1 MVWCGTRYFAR
12 NRYIVY
18 ACVIIQVNSWLNINV
33 ALGIEN
39 GWSAVVLTGSGMLDK
54 NEDLRVLPGLHERGS
69 AVAASEG
76 FRVVVH
82 PPDTQPFL
90 FAEGYDVPPGYSASL
105 GVRPRRNIRV
115 GPPHGNCSW
124 TNPFDPDGHDDNDSR
139 KDGDNVNGQR
149 HRGRRYRGI
158 TCQKMCLQSHVV
170 AECHCYDSSLPLLPN
185 ITDDR
190 VKPCRRNDEFNDSCM
205 YTVTED
211 CRQALIAMFERIQCA
226 RRTRDLVTRNT
237 TMMSECRCHPP
248 CDEFL
253 YDVSYSL
260 SKWPANGYEGDAA
273 YIDIFYGE
281 KFRERFAN
289 TSKNESVMSYFI
301 DENRSSTLK
310 DFSRLNVYIAESNV
324 IVTQETA
331 DYDPN
336 QLVSDIGGQL
346 GIWVGISVI
355 TLSEVVELGYLLFCH
370 FVRTWRQ
377 VPPEARRHQR
387 HNSTQTTTA
396 IQSNGRCSGVD
407 GRRDGTAS
415 TMVALADLDDE
426 IGWIEYDSR
435 FRPNE
440 YMTYAR
446 RSNID
451 DSERR
456 FRFEPIE
463 RDRSSMY
470 QNKFCESFAL

>member
-1 MVWCGTRYFAR
+1 
-12 NRYIVY
+12 
-18 ACVIIQVNSWLNINV
+18 
-33 ALGIEN
+33 
-39 GWSAVVLTGSGMLDK
+39 MLDN
-54 NEDLRVLPGLHERGS
+54 NEELRVLPGVRETRS

-76 FRVVVH
+76 FRVVIH

-105 GVRPRRNIRV
+105 GVRPRRNIRI

-124 TNPFDPDGHDDNDSR
+124 TNPFDTGDHDDSDSAQ
-139 KDGDNVNGQR
+139 DGDNISGRRQL
-149 HRGRRYRGI
+149 GRRYRVI
-158 TCQKMCLQSHVV
+158 TCQKMCLQSHVI
-170 AECHCYDSSLPLLPN
+170 AECHCYDSALPLLPN
-185 ITDDR
+185 HTTDR
-190 VKPCRRNDEFNDSCM
+190 VKPCRRMDGFSDSCM
-205 YTVTED
+205 HNATDD
-211 CRQALIAMFERIQCA
+211 CLAALMAMFDRIQCA

-237 TMMSECRCHPP
+237 TLMAECRCHPP

-260 SKWPANGYEGDAA
+260 SKWPASGYEGDAA
-273 YIDIFYGE
+273 YMDIFYVE
-281 KFRERFAN
+281 MFRERFAN
-289 TSKNESVMSYFI
+289 TTKNESIWEYFQ
-301 DENRSSTLK
+301 DENRYSTVK
-310 DFSRLNVYIAESNV
+310 DFARLNVYIADSNV
-324 IVTQETA
+324 VVTQEKP
-331 DYDPN
+331 DFDPN

-370 FVRTWRQ
+370 FVRKWRNL
-377 VPPEARRHQR
+377 PPATRVHRRR
-387 HNSTQTTTA
+387 NSAATTTA
-396 IQSNGRCSGVD
+396 AAAASQPNGRCWGD
-407 GRRDGTAS
+407 GRPGDGTAA

-426 IGWIEYDSR
+426 NGWIEYDKR

-446 RSNID
+446 RHNKD

-456 FRFEPIE
+456 FRFEPIQ

-470 QNKFCESFAL
+470 QSRFCESFAM

>member
-1 MVWCGTRYFAR
+1 
-12 NRYIVY
+12 
-18 ACVIIQVNSWLNINV
+18 
-33 ALGIEN
+33 
-39 GWSAVVLTGSGMLDK
+39 MLHK
-54 NEDLRVLPGLHERGS
+54 NEDLRVLPGLHETRS

-105 GVRPRRNIRV
+105 GVRPRRNTRI

-124 TNPFDPDGHDDNDSR
+124 TNPFDTGVNDDNDR
-139 KDGDNVNGQR
+139 TEDGNNNVGGRRQL
-149 HRGRRYRGI
+149 GRRYRGI

-185 ITDDR
+185 LTADR
-190 VKPCRRNDEFNDSCM
+190 IKPCRRNDEFSDSCM
-205 YTVTED
+205 HIVTAD
-211 CRQALIAMFERIQCA
+211 CYEALMAMFHRIQCA

-260 SKWPANGYEGDAA
+260 SKWPASGYEGDAA
-273 YIDIFYGE
+273 YMDIFYVE
-281 KFRERFAN
+281 FFRERFEN
-289 TSKNESVMSYFI
+289 TTKNESIWDYFR
-301 DENRSSTLK
+301 DENRYSTLK
-310 DFSRLNVYIAESNV
+310 DFARLNVYIADSNV
-324 IVTQETA
+324 VVTQETA

-370 FVRTWRQ
+370 FVRTWRH
-377 VPPEARRHQR
+377 VTPEARLHRR
-387 HNSTQTTTA
+387 RNSTPTTTTTTTA
-396 IQSNGRCSGVD
+396 AAAAAAASHPNGRCLGDSGRGD
-407 GRRDGTAS
+407 GAATT
-415 TMVALADLDDE
+415 TMVALADMDDE
-426 IGWIEYDSR
+426 LGWIEYDRR

-446 RSNID
+446 RPNKD
-451 DSERR
+451 ETERR

-470 QNKFCESFAL
+470 QNKFCESFAM

>member
-1 MVWCGTRYFAR
+1 
-12 NRYIVY
+12 
-18 ACVIIQVNSWLNINV
+18 
-33 ALGIEN
+33 
-39 GWSAVVLTGSGMLDK
+39 MLDK
-54 NEDLRVLPGLHERGS
+54 NEDLRVLPGLHETRS

-124 TNPFDPDGHDDNDSR
+124 TNPFDSADHDVGDGSDSG
-139 KDGDNVNGQR
+139 DGVGGRRQL
-149 HRGRRYRGI
+149 GRRYRGI

-185 ITDDR
+185 LTADR
-190 VKPCRRNDEFNDSCM
+190 IKPCRRNDEFSDSCM
-205 YTVTED
+205 HSATDD
-211 CRQALIAMFERIQCA
+211 CLAALMAMFERIQCA
-226 RRTRDLVTRNT
+226 RRTRDQVTRNT
-237 TMMSECRCHPP
+237 TMMQECRCHPP

-260 SKWPANGYEGDAA
+260 SKWPASGYEGDAA
-273 YIDIFYGE
+273 YMDIFYVE
-281 KFRERFAN
+281 MFRERFAN
-289 TSKNESVMSYFI
+289 TSKNESIWDYFR
-301 DENRSSTLK
+301 DENRYSTLK
-310 DFSRLNVYIAESNV
+310 DFARLNVYIADSNV
-324 IVTQETA
+324 VVTQETA
-331 DYDPN
+331 DYDAN

-370 FVRTWRQ
+370 FVRAWRH
-377 VPPEARRHQR
+377 VPPETRIRRR
-387 HNSTQTTTA
+387 RNNTPTTTTTA
-396 IQSNGRCSGVD
+396 RTSQPNGRCSGSAGLAD
-407 GRRDGTAS
+407 GAAT
-415 TMVALADLDDE
+415 TMVALADMDDE
-426 IGWIEYDSR
+426 IGWIEYDKR

-446 RSNID
+446 RPTRD

-470 QNKFCESFAL
+470 QNKFCESFAI

>member
-1 MVWCGTRYFAR
+1 
-12 NRYIVY
+12 
-18 ACVIIQVNSWLNINV
+18 
-33 ALGIEN
+33 
-39 GWSAVVLTGSGMLDK
+39 MLDK
-54 NEDLRVLPGLHERGS
+54 NEDLRVLPGLHETRS

-105 GVRPRRNIRV
+105 GIRPRRNIRI

-124 TNPFDPDGHDDNDSR
+124 TNPFVDAGDRDSDVGT
-139 KDGDNVNGQR
+139 KDGGDNRGGRRQQ
-149 HRGRRYRGI
+149 GRRYRGI

-170 AECHCYDSSLPLLPN
+170 AQCHCYDSSLPQLPN
-185 ITDDR
+185 LTADR
-190 VKPCRRNDEFNDSCM
+190 VKPCRRNDEFSDGCM
-205 YTVTED
+205 FNATDD
-211 CRQALIAMFERIQCA
+211 CLAALLALFDRIQCA

-260 SKWPANGYEGDAA
+260 SKWPASGYEGDAA
-273 YIDIFYGE
+273 YMDIFYVE
-281 KFRERFAN
+281 FFRERFAN
-289 TSKNESVMSYFI
+289 TSKNESIWDYFR
-301 DENRSSTLK
+301 DENRYSTLK
-310 DFSRLNVYIAESNV
+310 DFARLNVYIADSNV
-324 IVTQETA
+324 VVTQETA

-370 FVRTWRQ
+370 FVRTWRY
-377 VPPEARRHQR
+377 VPPETRLRRR
-387 HNSTQTTTA
+387 RTSAPTLATA
-396 IQSNGRCSGVD
+396 SATASQPNGRCLGGSGR
-407 GRRDGTAS
+407 GDGTA
-415 TMVALADLDDE
+415 TTVVALADMDDE
-426 IGWIEYDSR
+426 IGWIEYDKR
-435 FRPNE
+435 FRAND
-440 YMTYAR
+440 YMTYSR
-446 RSNID
+446 RANID
-451 DSERR
+451 ESERR

-470 QNKFCESFAL
+470 QNRFCESFAM